1 MEENA
6 ERQVFNYKNVP
17 ITIIR
22 YNGKPYVDCRNIGR
36 LLKRCISG
44 WVKGNRNQISI
55 YCNGNGI
62 KVNKAIITNR
72 WLLEDIALMYAK
84 SISNDFFEAMKQA
97 INKFNVSSTIND
109 KPMNQLTKSSTN
121 EEIKA
126 YFNAIL
132 RLAKASEKYPVNLDE
147 VWMLVYTRRDSAI
160 DALKR
165 DFIENDDFVTV
176 RNSPEGG
183 KFASV
188 DYYLTVSCLEYFIV
202 KKVRPVFEVYRK
214 VFHKAAEHIKLLKE
228 PTIKDKIAVA
238 DWLTGFLNLN
248 ESSKLALAKTI
259 AEPLGLPTPDYT
271 PSKGILKSAG
281 ELLKENECPISAQA
295 FNQKMIEKGYM
306 VELTRPSSKG
316 GVKKFKSIIGDGLN
330 FGENQVNPNNPKS
343 TQPLYYE
350 EKFLELLVLLQ
361 LRQIA

>member
-1 MEENA
+1 MKENS

-44 WVKGNRNQISI
+44 WVKDNRNQIAI

-72 WLLEDIALMYAK
+72 WILEDIALMYAK

-132 RLAKASEKYPVNLDE
+132 KLAKASEKYPVNLDE

-281 ELLKENECPISAQA
+281 ELLKENECPISAQV

-316 GVKKFKSIIGDGLN
+316 GVKKFKSIVGEGLG

-350 EKFLELLVLLQ
+350 ERFLELLVLLQ

>member
-1 MEENA
+1 M
-6 ERQVFNYKNVP
+6 
-17 ITIIR
+17 T
-22 YNGKPYVDCRNIGR
+22 
-36 LLKRCISG
+36 
-44 WVKGNRNQISI
+44 
-55 YCNGNGI
+55 
-62 KVNKAIITNR
+62 
-72 WLLEDIALMYAK
+72 
-84 SISNDFFEAMKQA
+84 
-97 INKFNVSSTIND
+97 
-109 KPMNQLTKSSTN
+109 QLTKSSSS
-121 EEIKA
+121 EEIKV

-132 RLAKASEKYPVNLDE
+132 KLAKASEEFPVNLDE
-147 VWMLVYTRRDSAI
+147 VWPLVYTRRDSAI
-160 DALKR
+160 DALRR
-165 DFIENDDFVTV
+165 DFIENEDYTTV

-183 KFASV
+183 KFASI

-214 VFHKAAEHIKLLKE
+214 VFHKAAEYTKQLKA

-281 ELLKENECPISAQA
+281 ELLKENECAISAQV

-316 GVKKFKSIIGDGLN
+316 GVKKFKSITGDGLN

-350 EKFLELLVLLQ
+350 DKFIDLLIALQ
-361 LRQIA
+361 LKQIA